1 MELLK
6 VSEVA
11 KLLGIHDLTVR
22 RYADKG
28 KLRAMRDHN
37 NHRWFERD
45 EVLRVKAEIE
55 RLRPEK
61 PS

>member
-28 KLRAMRDHN
+28 KLKAMRDHN
-37 NHRWFERD
+37 NWRRFDYEDVIR
-45 EVLRVKAEIE
+45 LKAELE
-55 RLRPEK
+55 NLK
-61 PS
+61 PDSA